1 MHGVVSSFDAALM
14 AHALRS
20 GMPTMS
26 ATIRQLALSAIPRPP
41 SILRRSVSHI
51 DIVESG
57 CAATATAASGFPGP
71 HSVIGALVGSL
82 RPPLP
87 SLKVP
92 EVAPVGRLPEGRMVE
107 LGGRGRTYVVD
118 IGPRDARP
126 TFILLHSLACTGLL
140 TWYPSLEMLTRY
152 GRVVVF
158 DQRCHGAGIAS
169 PRFLLEDC
177 ADDVV
182 ALADE
187 LGIETFIP
195 VGFSMGSL
203 VAQQVWRRHRDRVD
217 GLVLCAA
224 AATFSRATHER
235 LVAGVF
241 AALLEALG
249 PQSGRPDPARLKA
262 IDDMVTS
269 DRIWALGQFQ
279 ATSYGAMMRALA
291 EITRFDSTHW
301 IADIDVP
308 TSVLIPLRDRVI
320 PPRHQRWIAE
330 QIPDAQAVTV
340 DVGHAGC
347 TMQWKEF
354 VPGLRL
360 AVDSV
365 LGRIAH
371 ARRAT
376 AGMPAYG

>member
-1 MHGVVSSFDAALM
+1 M
-14 AHALRS
+14 LRGS
-20 GMPTMS
+20 NRRLTYCGGQKMS
-26 ATIRQLALSAIPRPP
+26 ANLRQLALSAIPQRP
-41 SILRRSVSHI
+41 SILRRSVSRI
-51 DIVESG
+51 DIQEHSCG
-57 CAATATAASGFPGP
+57 TPATTASGFPGP
-71 HSVIGALVGSL
+71 YSVIDTLVGPL
-82 RPPLP
+82 RLPLP
-87 SLKVP
+87 SLKLP
-92 EVAPVGRLPEGRMVE
+92 EVAPVGRLPKGRMVE
-107 LGGRGRTYVVD
+107 LSNRGRTYVVD
-118 IGPRDARP
+118 IGPRVRRP
-126 TFILLHSLACTGLL
+126 TFVLLHSLACTGLL
-140 TWYPSLEMLTRY
+140 TWYPSLEMLRRF

-158 DQRCHGAGIAS
+158 DQRCHGSGIAS

-177 ADDVV
+177 ADDAV

-187 LGIETFIP
+187 LGIDTFIP

-235 LVAGVF
+235 LAAGVF

-249 PQSGRPDPARLKA
+249 PQPGRLDPARLPV
-262 IDDMVTS
+262 IDDIVTN
-269 DRIWALGQFQ
+269 DRMWALGQFQ

-301 IADIDVP
+301 IAEIDVP

-330 QIPDAQAVTV
+330 QIPDAHAVTV
-340 DVGHAGC
+340 DAGHAGC

-354 VPGLRL
+354 VPGLRS

-365 LGRIAH
+365 LSRIAH
-371 ARRAT
+371 ERNVT
-376 AGMPAYG
+376 AGMPAYA